1 MNSPRPATVKAVLFV
16 MFVMALVCLP
26 FILWGEEF
34 VFPLLEAREHQ
45 AGWLVVLAIMLLGAD
60 SVAPVPSTFVIMF
73 LAAKAGT
80 LAGIVGGTVGM
91 SVGVLAAS
99 WLGRAAVGRI
109 APKFF
114 PDAEL
119 ARLRESLQRRLFLTL
134 ACWRSV
140 PVMAETTVI
149 VAAAAGIPAG
159 RIFRATLLPNFL
171 VATIYSVAADD
182 SLATAAT
189 AFLATLVAS
198 AALWWFFARKEKLQT
213 PTSKLQ

>member
-1 MNSPRPATVKAVLFV
+1 MNSPRPSTVKAVLFV
-16 MFVMALVCLP
+16 MFVMALVCAP

-34 VFPLLEAREHQ
+34 VFPLLQAREHQ
-45 AGWLVVLAIMLLGAD
+45 AGWLTALAIMLLGAD
-60 SVAPVPSTFVIMF
+60 SVAPVPSTIVIMF

-119 ARLRESLQRRLFLTL
+119 ARLRENLQRRLFLTL

-140 PVMAETTVI
+140 PVMAETSVI
-149 VAAAAGIPAG
+149 VAAAAGIPVG

-182 SLATAAT
+182 SLKTAAI

-198 AALWWFFARKEKLQT
+198 AALWWFFGRKPVGVTAET
-213 PTSKLQ
+213 R